1 MILQVAPCFRVRVVC
16 PRMFDMFD
24 SRMEI
29 RVPDE
34 LRAATQDLNL
44 IKSLL
49 PSLNMTDDFAMDV
62 DREEFQLEDQESN
75 QGGNDLLK
83 QQGKQIAEL
92 KAIVGM
98 LTTLILRQEVQLNI
112 SKQDTSYVVFI
123 NTKEPQSLAH
133 TLHGVGV
140 QWHKLKQEAPDQ
152 ITSPMRIVMFQHFIE
167 VVQTRFLRMLESPS
181 SKSKPIELGFMQEK
195 DGKIPGLRWDP
206 AKGQHIL
213 DSQIEAL
220 SPEEVKG
227 NLSRLLVLCAKD
239 RVVARFHG
247 MRKLS
252 EEYTSPTLGMF
263 LEVGLRTQEAQEFW
277 NLLHRL
283 SQSAVWM
290 VAGCYLRHERLHL
303 SALAKRLAA
312 VSR

>member
-1 MILQVAPCFRVRVVC
+1 M
-16 PRMFDMFD
+16 
-24 SRMEI
+24 
-29 RVPDE
+29 PDE

-133 TLHGVGV
+133 RLHGVGV

-195 DGKIPGLRWDP
+195 DGKIPGLRWVP
-206 AKGQHIL
+206 RTEWWHGSTACGNSARSIRHPRWGCFWRWAYEPRRL
-213 DSQIEAL
+213 RSFGTSSTDSA
-220 SPEEVKG
+220 S
-227 NLSRLLVLCAKD
+227 
-239 RVVARFHG
+239 
-247 MRKLS
+247 
-252 EEYTSPTLGMF
+252 
-263 LEVGLRTQEAQEFW
+263 LRCGW
-277 NLLHRL
+277 WR
-283 SQSAVWM
+283 
-290 VAGCYLRHERLHL
+290 
-303 SALAKRLAA
+303 AA
-312 VSR
+312 T

>member
-1 MILQVAPCFRVRVVC
+1 
-16 PRMFDMFD
+16 
-24 SRMEI
+24 
-29 RVPDE
+29 
-34 LRAATQDLNL
+34 
-44 IKSLL
+44 
-49 PSLNMTDDFAMDV
+49 
-62 DREEFQLEDQESN
+62 
-75 QGGNDLLK
+75 
-83 QQGKQIAEL
+83 
-92 KAIVGM
+92 
-98 LTTLILRQEVQLNI
+98 
-112 SKQDTSYVVFI
+112 
-123 NTKEPQSLAH
+123 
-133 TLHGVGV
+133 
-140 QWHKLKQEAPDQ
+140 
-152 ITSPMRIVMFQHFIE
+152 MFQHFIE